1 MSSGSVRPP
10 EQPPAEPSGEE
21 LEAELARVRTERDKA
36 MARLDKREERRRI
49 GGPARRI
56 IVGILVALAAILI
69 PVTATV
75 TWVHRTVVN
84 TDTYVSTVGPVI
96 NDPAVQST
104 LARVATNQL
113 FDALDPQPAIA
124 DALPPRAA
132 FLAGPITNGVKGFV
146 QDQANNV
153 LASSQF
159 QQVWLAANRTAHAA
173 IMRVLRGESKAL
185 TESNGQVVLSVVPL
199 LNEVLQRVQ
208 QTASGITGKDIKL
221 PTLTGNELPSE
232 ACAKISSA
240 LNRPLPSTCGQIPLF
255 PADKLD
261 QAQWAIRAFDRA
273 TLALLIIT
281 PLLFIAALLITR
293 RRRRTLLQL
302 TVGALLVMVILR
314 RVMFWLQDKLISTG
328 QPQNKDARSAII
340 HQVLHGFF
348 TVSLWV
354 LWIGV
359 AIVVIALVTGPYR
372 WAVRSRSWVAA
383 TSSVA
388 WRQIRDA
395 VTGREVAGAWV
406 RAHLDLLRIAGGLL
420 ALLLILV
427 LNVSWVW
434 LLVILVLLGGYEFW
448 LYRLGESRRRAAA
461 TTSGAESTS

>member
-1 MSSGSVRPP
+1 V
-10 EQPPAEPSGEE
+10 
-21 LEAELARVRTERDKA
+21 LVF
-36 MARLDKREERRRI
+36 
-49 GGPARRI
+49 
-56 IVGILVALAAILI
+56 LVALLI
-69 PVTATV
+69 PITATV

-113 FDALDPQPAIA
+113 FTALDPQPAIA

-146 QDQANNV
+146 QDQANNI
-153 LASSQF
+153 LASQQF

-173 IMRVLRGESKAL
+173 LMRVLRGQSKAL
-185 TESNGQVVLSVVPL
+185 TESNGQIVLSVVPL

-208 QTASGITGKDIKL
+208 GTVSGITGKNITL
-221 PTLTGNELPSE
+221 PTLSGNELPSQ

-273 TLALLIIT
+273 TIALLIIT

-293 RRRRTLLQL
+293 RHRRTLLQL

-314 RVMFWLQDKLISTG
+314 RVMFWLQDKLISSG
-328 QPQNKDARSAII
+328 QPQNKDARSAIV

-359 AIVVIALVTGPYR
+359 AIVVVALVTGPYR
-372 WAVRSRSWVAA
+372 WAVRSREWVAA
-383 TSSVA
+383 TATVA
-388 WRQIRDA
+388 WQQTRNA
-395 VTGREVAGAWV
+395 VAGREVAGAWV
-406 RAHLDLLRIAGGLL
+406 RAHLDLLRIAGGVL
-420 ALLLILV
+420 ALLLILI

-434 LLVILVLLGGYEFW
+434 LLVILALLAVYEFW
-448 LYRLGESRRRAAA
+448 LYRLGEDRRRAAA
-461 TTSGAESTS
+461 TQPGPGPAG